1 MPGPTSCR
9 TAATSIPMCMAASSV
24 VCCPLSSWS
33 REMPVNIEPKIA
45 AATAELTAIRRDI
58 HAHPELGFEEER
70 TAATVAKKLKEWGL
84 EVTTGIGKTGV
95 VGTIRV
101 GNNPRAIGL
110 RADMDALPMDEHN
123 TFDHRSQHKGR
134 MHACGHDGHT
144 TMLLGAAKYLSATR
158 NFDGTVH
165 LIFQPAEEGR
175 GGAEAMVKEGL
186 FEKFLCEQIFGMHNR
201 PKLDVG
207 KFAIRSGAQM
217 AGGGLFDIKITGK
230 GAHGARPESGIDPVI
245 IATQII
251 SALQSVVSRNVAAL
265 DSAGISVTQMPTGD
279 AYNVIPQEAVL
290 RGTVRAF
297 RKETMALIKERIET
311 ISSGIAKTLGGHA
324 AADVRIA
331 FPPLVNDKDAVK
343 FIADV
348 AAEIVGPENMN
359 REGPYVMPSADLS
372 YMLDKV
378 PGAFIN
384 IGNGGGEG
392 GCEVHNP
399 GYDFNDDI
407 ITLGATLWSRVVERK
422 LVKDARFKGA

>member
-1 MPGPTSCR
+1 MK
-9 TAATSIPMCMAASSV
+9 
-24 VCCPLSSWS
+24 
-33 REMPVNIEPKIA
+33 IEPKIA
-45 AATAELTAIRRDI
+45 AFAQELTAIRRDI

-70 TAATVAKKLKEWGL
+70 TSAIVAKKLKEWGC

-95 VGTIRV
+95 VGTVRV

-110 RADMDALPMDEHN
+110 RADMDALPMDEYN
-123 TFDHRSQHKGR
+123 TFDHRSQNKGR

-144 TMLLGAAKYLSATR
+144 TMLLGAAQYLASTR

-165 LIFQPAEEGR
+165 FIFQPAEEGR
-175 GGAEAMVKEGL
+175 GGAEAMVKDGL
-186 FEKFLCEQIFGMHNR
+186 FEKFPCEQIFGMHNR

-207 KFAIRSGAQM
+207 KFAIRSGPQM
-217 AGGGLFDIKITGK
+217 AGGGLFDIHISGK
-230 GAHGARPESGIDPVI
+230 GAHGARPESGIDPII

-251 SALQSVVSRNVAAL
+251 SALQTVVSRNVAAL
-265 DSAGISVTQMPTGD
+265 DSAVISVTQVHSGD

-290 RGTVRAF
+290 RGTIRAF
-297 RKETMALIKERIET
+297 KKETMALVKERIES
-311 ISSGIAKTLGGHA
+311 ISAGIAQTLGGTA
-324 AADVRIA
+324 KADVRVV

-348 AAEIVGPENMN
+348 AAEIVGYENMN
-359 REGPYVMPSADLS
+359 REGPYVMASEDFS
-372 YMLDKV
+372 YMLEKV

-399 GYDFNDDI
+399 AYDFNDEI
-407 ITLGATLWSRVVERK
+407 ITLGATLWSRVVETK
-422 LVKDARFKGA
+422 LAKDAR

>member
-1 MPGPTSCR
+1 MK
-9 TAATSIPMCMAASSV
+9 
-24 VCCPLSSWS
+24 
-33 REMPVNIEPKIA
+33 IEPKIA

-70 TAATVAKKLKEWGL
+70 TSEIVAKKLKEWGC

-123 TFDHRSQHKGR
+123 TFDHRSQNKGR

-144 TMLLGAAKYLSATR
+144 TMLLGAARYLSATR

-175 GGAEAMVKEGL
+175 GGAEAMVKDGL
-186 FEKFLCEQIFGMHNR
+186 FEKFPCEQIFGMHNR

-207 KFAIRSGAQM
+207 KFAIRSGPQM

-265 DSAGISVTQMPTGD
+265 DSAVISVTQMHAGD

-290 RGTVRAF
+290 RGTIRAF
-297 RKETMALIKERIET
+297 RKETMALVKERIET
-311 ISSGIAKTLGGHA
+311 ISKGIAQTLGGKA
-324 AADVRIA
+324 GKGLPGFVAMPAFRADVHACGGVA
-331 FPPLVNDKDAVK
+331 FDYGERLGKREIMQLEPAGQSPLRL
-343 FIADV
+343 
-348 AAEIVGPENMN
+348 EHG
-359 REGPYVMPSADLS
+359 
-372 YMLDKV
+372 
-378 PGAFIN
+378 
-384 IGNGGGEG
+384 
-392 GCEVHNP
+392 
-399 GYDFNDDI
+399 
-407 ITLGATLWSRVVERK
+407 SRRRRQHGSVRVRLLEDSQI
-422 LVKDARFKGA
+422 L